1 MTVNKD
7 ILNFFETFAP
17 TDTAMDFDNVG
28 LLVGSNSAL
37 VTKAL
42 VTLDIT
48 DKVVLEAEKTGCE
61 LIISHHPVIFKPIK
75 NLDMASVPYL
85 LASKGISAV
94 CMHTNLDLSQD
105 FGVNTCLAKAIGVKN
120 PELCG
125 IGECMF
131 TGELENEININ
142 LFAQNVKSALNCSGL
157 RYTDIKINVKKV
169 AVSSGSGGSNI
180 YYAAELGADVLVT
193 GEIKHHEINSANALG
208 VNIID
213 TGHFKSEDVVILPL
227 INKLSK
233 KFPDI
238 EFTKSK
244 TYNDFIKYI

>member
-75 NLDMASVPYL
+75 NHL
-85 LASKGISAV
+85 
-94 CMHTNLDLSQD
+94 
-105 FGVNTCLAKAIGVKN
+105 
-120 PELCG
+120 
-125 IGECMF
+125 
-131 TGELENEININ
+131 
-142 LFAQNVKSALNCSGL
+142 
-157 RYTDIKINVKKV
+157 
-169 AVSSGSGGSNI
+169 
-180 YYAAELGADVLVT
+180 
-193 GEIKHHEINSANALG
+193 
-208 VNIID
+208 
-213 TGHFKSEDVVILPL
+213 
-227 INKLSK
+227 
-233 KFPDI
+233 
-238 EFTKSK
+238 
-244 TYNDFIKYI
+244 